1 MKLKRWGAEV
11 YMQKGD
17 GPRTTPRGLYRL
29 DDTDWSWRFFFRR
42 TAERAVADAN
52 DFEESL
58 KDLRIDGWRL
68 VYEVRDR
75 RTK

>member
-11 YMQKGD
+11 YMVKGD
-17 GPRTTPRGLYRL
+17 GPRRTPKSLYNL
-29 DDTDWSWRFFFRR
+29 DESDWSWRFFFRS

-52 DFEESL
+52 EFEQML
-58 KDLRIDGWRL
+58 KFLRTDGWHL

-75 RTK
+75 RAV